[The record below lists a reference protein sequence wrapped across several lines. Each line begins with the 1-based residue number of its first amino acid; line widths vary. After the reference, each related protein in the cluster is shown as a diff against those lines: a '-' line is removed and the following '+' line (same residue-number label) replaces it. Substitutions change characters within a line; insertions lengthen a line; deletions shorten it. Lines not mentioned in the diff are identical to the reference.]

1 MFGIFWEIT
10 RFGIIYMAKKKS
22 SLMNSSSETSVII
35 THKTEV
41 TDACSSTCWDFKCNK
56 CIDQNVENGH
66 LNSTELLIP

>member
-1 MFGIFWEIT
+1 MD
-10 RFGIIYMAKKKS
+10 
-22 SLMNSSSETSVII
+22 SSSETNVII

-66 LNSTELLIP
+66 LNSTESSHVRSIHLFIFFSNIL